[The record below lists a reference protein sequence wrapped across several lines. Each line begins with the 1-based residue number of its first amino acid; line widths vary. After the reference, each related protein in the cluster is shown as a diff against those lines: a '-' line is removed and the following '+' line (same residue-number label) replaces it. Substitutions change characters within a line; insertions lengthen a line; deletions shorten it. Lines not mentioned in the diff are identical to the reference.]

1 MTRRLRA
8 RLHPLNLSGACAA
21 ALALSVA
28 MPARA
33 DSEAPPVAA
42 RADVALVQVMAPRL
56 VLVAAARANAEP
68 RFDVARGRLLE
79 VVASQGEWIEVR
91 VRGGAMAAE
100 GGTAWLRRERLPD
113 GQWNVEP
120 MRAPGAPRVVGAD
133 GVPAPAIEPLV
144 RPGGDV
150 APLVTLPPP
159 QPGQLEAPAPNLP
172 RESVSV
178 PDRWRIMQGLGYRFP
193 WYDPYHQ
200 NVLKGDFPILEWG
213 SDWFLALNLVSDTLG
228 EARRFPVPVAQVIG
242 TPGQGNDIYGR
253 NRFEIGAQTF
263 ILSASAIKGNTTFK
277 PPDYEYRIVPVI
289 NINRVVA
296 QESGLLR
303 VDPEAGR
310 TRTDTFFGLQEAFY
324 DKHLRNVSD
333 RYDFDS
339 LRIGIQPFTSDF
351 RGFLFLDQPFGVRL
365 FGNRDN
371 NHWQYNLAWFRRME
385 KDTNSGLNDITE
397 PLRHDDVFVANVY
410 RQDWPRLGFTS
421 QATVLHNR
429 NREDR
434 FHYDTNGF
442 LVRPAFLGDL
452 RPHRYNVTYLGVSGD
467 GHLTSWFPKSRLNL
481 TTTTYVALGDDERH
495 PLAQRSQS
503 IRALFHASELS
514 RDFSWVRV
522 RTSVLY
528 ASGDKDP
535 YDGKATGFDAI
546 FENPQF
552 AGADTNY
559 FIRQTIPLIG
569 GGGVALS
576 GRNGLLPSLRSSKEQ
591 GQSNF
596 VNPGLALAGVGA
608 DIDLTPELRL
618 TTNVNHLRF
627 LETEVLGVLRNEA
640 PPPKSIGWD
649 ASVGVQWRPLFIQ
662 NIVVNGSLAVLKP
675 GDGLQRFYGTEQG
688 TLYSGI
694 VNVLL
699 TF

>member
-8 RLHPLNLSGACAA
+8 RLRPMNLSGACAA

-33 DSEAPPVAA
+33 DSEVPPVAA

-159 QPGQLEAPAPNLP
+159 QPGQVEAPLPNLP

-303 VDPEAGR
+303 IDPEAGR
-310 TRTDTFFGLQEAFY
+310 TRTDE
-324 DKHLRNVSD
+324 
-333 RYDFDS
+333 
-339 LRIGIQPFTSDF
+339 
-351 RGFLFLDQPFGVRL
+351 GVR
-365 FGNRDN
+365 
-371 NHWQYNLAWFRRME
+371 
-385 KDTNSGLNDITE
+385 I
-397 PLRHDDVFVANVY
+397 FV
-410 RQDWPRLGFTS
+410 
-421 QATVLHNR
+421 
-429 NREDR
+429 
-434 FHYDTNGF
+434 
-442 LVRPAFLGDL
+442 
-452 RPHRYNVTYLGVSGD
+452 
-467 GHLTSWFPKSRLNL
+467 
-481 TTTTYVALGDDERH
+481 
-495 PLAQRSQS
+495 
-503 IRALFHASELS
+503 
-514 RDFSWVRV
+514 
-522 RTSVLY
+522 
-528 ASGDKDP
+528 
-535 YDGKATGFDAI
+535 
-546 FENPQF
+546 
-552 AGADTNY
+552 
-559 FIRQTIPLIG
+559 
-569 GGGVALS
+569 
-576 GRNGLLPSLRSSKEQ
+576 
-591 GQSNF
+591 
-596 VNPGLALAGVGA
+596 
-608 DIDLTPELRL
+608 
-618 TTNVNHLRF
+618 
-627 LETEVLGVLRNEA
+627 
-640 PPPKSIGWD
+640 
-649 ASVGVQWRPLFIQ
+649 
-662 NIVVNGSLAVLKP
+662 
-675 GDGLQRFYGTEQG
+675 
-688 TLYSGI
+688 
-694 VNVLL
+694 
-699 TF
+699 

>member
-1 MTRRLRA
+1 VTRTRRLS
-8 RLHPLNLSGACAA
+8 LCLAA
-21 ALALSVA
+21 ALVIATGA
-28 MPARA
+28 AA
-33 DSEAPPVAA
+33 AEAPPVEPGL
-42 RADVALVQVMAPRL
+42 RLLQVMAPRL
-56 VLVAAARANAEP
+56 RLLAEP
-68 RFDVARGRLLE
+68 RDGAEARFEIARGRLLE
-79 VVASQGEWIEVR
+79 VVSARDDWIEVR
-91 VRGGAMAAE
+91 VRGASVGAVERADE
-100 GGTAWLRRERLPD
+100 TAWLKRDRLAD
-113 GQWNVEP
+113 GQWNVAP
-120 MRAPGAPRVVGAD
+120 MQASGAPRIAGPD
-133 GVPAPAIEPLV
+133 GVPVPAIEPLL

-150 APLVTLPPP
+150 APLVTLPAPAV
-159 QPGQLEAPAPNLP
+159 GQVDAPAPNLP

-178 PDRWRIMQGLGYRFP
+178 PDRWRIMQGLGFRFP

-200 NVLKGDFPILEWG
+200 NVLKGDLPIREWG
-213 SDWFLALNLVSDTLG
+213 DDVFLALNLVSDTLA

-242 TPGQGNDIYGR
+242 TPGQGNDLYGR
-253 NRFEIGAQTF
+253 NRFEIGAQTL
-263 ILSASAIKGNTTFK
+263 ILSASIIKGNTTFK
-277 PPDYEYRIVPVI
+277 PPDYEYRIVPVL

-296 QESGLLR
+296 GEAGLLR
-303 VDPEAGR
+303 INPEEGRGR
-310 TRTDTFFGLQEAFY
+310 TDQFIGLQELFY
-324 DKHLRNVSD
+324 DRHLRNVSD

-385 KDTNSGLNDITE
+385 KDTNSGLNDVTE
-397 PLRHDDVFVANVY
+397 PLRNDDIYVANVY

-467 GHLTSWFPKSRLNL
+467 GHLTSWFPSSRLNL
-481 TTTTYVALGDDERH
+481 TTTTYIALGTDERH
-495 PLAQRSQS
+495 PLAQRRQT
-503 IRALFHASELS
+503 IRAAFHASELS
-514 RDFSWVRV
+514 RDFSWIRL
-522 RTSVLY
+522 RGSLLY

-535 YDGKATGFDAI
+535 YDDKATGFDAI

-552 AGADTNY
+552 AGADTSY
-559 FIRQTIPLIG
+559 FIRQTIPLVG

-576 GRNGLLPSLRSSKEQ
+576 ARNGLLPSLRSSKEQ

-596 VNPGLALAGVGA
+596 VNPGLALVGVGA
-608 DIDLTPELRL
+608 DFDVLPELRVVANL
-618 TTNVNHLRF
+618 NHLRF
-627 LETEVLGVLRNEA
+627 IDTEVLGVLRNEA
-640 PPPKSIGWD
+640 PPPKAIGWD
-649 ASVGVQWRPLFIQ
+649 ASVGLQWRPLFIQ
-662 NIVVNGSLAVLKP
+662 NIVVNGSIAVLKP
-675 GDGLQRFYGTEQG
+675 GDGIKRFYGTGQG
-688 TLYSGI
+688 TLYSGLI
-694 VNVLL
+694 NAIL